1 MPKDKGRRDV
11 TFDLKR
17 RAKEVYIE
25 SIGESMTNLAKE
37 AVGDGLGEFYD
48 DAVEDFLTN
57 IPTNDLANT
66 DVSDAFLE
74 LMKMYLEAIK
84 AHAKDHPKALEIL
97 NSLKIP
103 DADGVKFLD
112 IIIFLE
118 KLQPIGI
125 FKRGSPEYKYLSRV
139 RTILKKRIAIDTID
153 ESELLRG
160 KEKLYRQ
167 GDDLYPEIKVREI
180 KDDGD

>member
-1 MPKDKGRRDV
+1 M

-57 IPTNDLANT
+57 IPTIDLANV

-74 LMKMYLEAIK
+74 LMKMYLDAIK
-84 AHAKDHPKALEIL
+84 GHAKDDPKALEKL
-97 NSLKIP
+97 NSLKMP
-103 DADGVKFLD
+103 DSDGTKFLD
-112 IIIFLE
+112 VLIFLE

-125 FKRGSPEYKYLSRV
+125 FKRGTPEFKYLSRV

-160 KEKLYRQ
+160 KEKLYHQ
-167 GDDLYPEIKVREI
+167 GDDLYPEIKVKKD
-180 KDDGD
+180 KDDGN

>member
-1 MPKDKGRRDV
+1 M

-17 RAKEVYIE
+17 KAKEVYIE

-57 IPTNDLANT
+57 IPTMDLANT

-84 AHAKDHPKALEIL
+84 AHAKENPEALEII
-97 NSLKIP
+97 NSLKFP
-103 DADGVKFLD
+103 DADGTKFLD
-112 IIIFLE
+112 ILIFLE
-118 KLQPIGI
+118 KLQPIKI
-125 FKRGSPEYKYLSRV
+125 FKRGTPEYKYLSRV
-139 RTILKKRIAIDTID
+139 RTILKKRIAVDTID

-167 GDDLYPEIKVREI
+167 GDDLYPEIKMRE
-180 KDDGD
+180 KEEDGD